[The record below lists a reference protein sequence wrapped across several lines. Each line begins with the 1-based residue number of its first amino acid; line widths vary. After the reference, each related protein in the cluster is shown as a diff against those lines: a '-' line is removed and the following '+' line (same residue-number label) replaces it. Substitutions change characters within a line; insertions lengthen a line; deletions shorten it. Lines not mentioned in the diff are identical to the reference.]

1 MSLINNIQNALNTR
15 LATVSGL
22 PTVYYPNVESTPTQG
37 TSWVRP
43 TLLPANSDTFTLNGQ
58 NQHQGIYQVDV
69 FTQIKKGTAPLWLI
83 ADAIRDNFN
92 TNKKIT
98 SGSDVINIQ
107 AISFSTAQRV
117 ESWWSCYVQIN
128 YICFN

>member
-1 MSLINNIQNALNTR
+1 MSLINDIQNALNTQ

-22 PTVYYPNVESTPTQG
+22 PTVHYPNVENTPNQG
-37 TSWVRP
+37 TNWVRP
-43 TLLPANSDTFTLNGQ
+43 TLLPANSDLYTINDV
-58 NQHQGIYQVDV
+58 NMHKGIYQVDI
-69 FTQIKKGTAPLWLI
+69 FMQLKKGTAPLLLV

-92 TNKKIT
+92 AVSSLT
-98 SGSDVINIQ
+98 SGSNTVYIQ
-107 AISFSTAQRV
+107 QISIAPARRI